1 MVHTVRLEDI
11 PTVGSG
17 EPGEPVWRPV
27 RHHLGVH
34 AFGINAW
41 VAREA
46 GDEVIEDHVEAKDS
60 PSRHEELYFVV
71 SGRATFT
78 VDGEEVDAGAGT
90 IVFVPDPESRRQA
103 VAVEPGTTILALGGP
118 PGEAYTV
125 SEWERRHFP
134 EG

>member
-1 MVHTVRLEDI
+1 MVHSVKLADI
-11 PTVGSG
+11 PTAGGGDSG
-17 EPGEPVWRPV
+17 GPLWQPI

-78 VDGEEVDAGAGT
+78 VDGEKVDAPAGT
-90 IVFVPDPESRRQA
+90 LVFVPDPESRRQA
-103 VAVEPGTTILALGGP
+103 VAAEADTTVLALGGP